1 MNDENNFGSK
11 NNPRVD
17 VILPNYNK
25 GLFLEEAIN
34 SVIEQ
39 TYKNWKLYI
48 VDDGSNDNSFQI
60 IEKFSNLK
68 NIKIVKLKKIKV
80 PQFLFILQII
90 IKLLQDVSLF
100 QKKTF

>member
-48 VDDGSNDNSFQI
+48 VDDG
-60 IEKFSNLK
+60 
-68 NIKIVKLKKIKV
+68 
-80 PQFLFILQII
+80 
-90 IKLLQDVSLF
+90 
-100 QKKTF
+100 